1 MKSTNST
8 SSLITRNGH
17 KMNPLTLKEGGYNL
31 KIEYSDNEI
40 AYTNNTKSPYRYI
53 VTTLA
58 EVLLEGRNI
67 NRVSVAST
75 GELVYDSNGF
85 TKKFNTSGK

>member
-1 MKSTNST
+1 MKSTKTT

-31 KIEYSDNEI
+31 KMEYSDGSI
-40 AYTNNTKSPYRYI
+40 QYTNNTKSPYRYI

-58 EVLLEGRNI
+58 DLLLEGRNI
-67 NRVSVAST
+67 NRVTLTST

-85 TKKFNTSGK
+85 TKKFNVSGK

>member
-8 SSLITRNGH
+8 SSLITRNGR

-31 KIEYSDNEI
+31 RIEYSDGEI
-40 AYTNNTKSPYRYI
+40 AFTTNTKSPYRYI
-53 VTTLA
+53 VTTLS
-58 EVLLEGRNI
+58 ELLLEGRNI
-67 NRVSVAST
+67 NKVTVTKT

-85 TKKFNTSGK
+85 TKKFNTGGK

>member
-17 KMNPLTLKEGGYNL
+17 TMNPLTLEEGGYIL
-31 KIEYSDNEI
+31 KIECSDGSI
-40 AYTNNTKSPYRYI
+40 QYTKNTKSPYRYI

-58 EVLLEGRNI
+58 ELLLEGREI
-67 NRVSVAST
+67 TRVSVAST
-75 GELVYDSNGF
+75 GELVYESGLF
-85 TKKFNTSGK
+85 TKKFDRSGK

>member
-8 SSLITRNGH
+8 PSLITRNGR
-17 KMNPLTLKEGGYNL
+17 KMNKLTLEPGGYNL
-31 KIEYSDNEI
+31 RIEYSDGEI
-40 AYTNNTKSPYRYI
+40 AFTSNTKSPYRYI
-53 VTTLA
+53 VTTLG

-67 NRVSVAST
+67 NRVTVTST

-85 TKKFNTSGK
+85 TKKFNTGGK

>member
-17 KMNPLTLKEGGYNL
+17 TMNALTLEPGGYIL
-31 KIEYSDNEI
+31 KIECSDGSI
-40 AYTNNTKSPYRYI
+40 QYTKNTKSPYRYI

-58 EVLLEGRNI
+58 ELLLEGRNI

-85 TKKFNTSGK
+85 TTKFNRSGK

>member
-1 MKSTNST
+1 MKSTKST

-31 KIEYSDNEI
+31 KMEYSDGEI

-58 EVLLEGRNI
+58 ELLLEGRNI
-67 NRVSVAST
+67 NRVTVAST

-85 TKKFNTSGK
+85 TKKFNISGK